1 MVNQSSKTVLG
12 LIILCGAI
20 ATVASQ
26 QTETKPPQKEQ
37 PAAAKSEAA
46 ADLANG
52 KAVYT
57 KSCQKCHAVDGKGN
71 PAVARLQKVT
81 FRPLSLPEIQ
91 AKSDAELM
99 KQSVQGIG
107 KMKAVPLSDKDGQDV
122 VAYIRGFKEEKK

>member
-1 MVNQSSKTVLG
+1 MTSRLGNTVLG

-20 ATVASQ
+20 TAVASQ
-26 QTETKPPQKEQ
+26 QTETQ
-37 PAAAKSEAA
+37 PAGAKAGAA
-46 ADLANG
+46 ADLENG

-71 PAVARLQKVT
+71 PAIAKMQKVT

-99 KQSVQGIG
+99 QQSMQGIG
-107 KMKAVPLSDKDGQDV
+107 KMKPVQLSDKDAQDV